1 MEKVIL
7 KSLLIIFTIVI
18 CALLGTIIRNKCTIE
33 YSYLIGWIFGFLSIA
48 ISNII
53 EDLLK

>member
-7 KSLLIIFTIVI
+7 KSLLIIFTIAI
-18 CALLGTIIRNKCTIE
+18 CALLGTIIRNKCAIE
-33 YSYLIGWIFGFLSIA
+33 YSYLIGWIFGCLSIA

>member
-1 MEKVIL
+1 MKKIIL

-18 CALLGTIIRNKCTIE
+18 CALLGTIIRNKYAIE
-33 YSYLIGWIFGFLSIA
+33 YSYLIEWIFGCLSIA

>member
-1 MEKVIL
+1 MKKVIL
-7 KSLLIIFTIVI
+7 KILLIMFTVVI
-18 CALLGTIIRNKCTIE
+18 CALLGTIIHNKCAIE
-33 YSYLIGWIFGFLSIA
+33 YSYLIGWIFGCLSIA

>member
-7 KSLLIIFTIVI
+7 KSLLRMFTIVI
-18 CALLGTIIRNKCTIE
+18 CALLGTIICNKCAIE
-33 YSYLIGWIFGFLSIA
+33 YSYLIGWIFGCLSIA
-48 ISNII
+48 ISDII

>member
-1 MEKVIL
+1 MKKIIL

-18 CALLGTIIRNKCTIE
+18 CALLGTIIRNKCAIE
-33 YSYLIGWIFGFLSIA
+33 YSYLIGWIFGCLSIA